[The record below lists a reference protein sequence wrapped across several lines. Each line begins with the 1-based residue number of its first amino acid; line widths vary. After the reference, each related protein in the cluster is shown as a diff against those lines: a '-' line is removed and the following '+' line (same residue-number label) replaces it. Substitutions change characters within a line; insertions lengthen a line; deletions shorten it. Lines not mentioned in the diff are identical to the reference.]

1 MKSALCSHAPSSMS
15 FGQSSVKAS
24 PSPAKSRLGVLSLAL
39 ALAATLA
46 FTPSARAD
54 SYVFSFDGGGLSA
67 SGVIDVSNAVV
78 PGVPG
83 GYQITGIRGT
93 FSDTTQGIT
102 NARISG
108 LQTTGL
114 PTNITPPGQPFAGS
128 FVPPGSQADGFG
140 FSYDNLFYP
149 AGDSPAVCPPPL
161 PGDPNGPYPF
171 GGGTLDIYG
180 LLFKLDGGYTVDVWS
195 NGVLPGLG
203 LSYGAGDALNG
214 QKLTTF
220 GEPFDGKSVNFT
232 ASPVPEPT
240 SMILMGTGLLGL
252 VGTLKRKLAA

>member
-1 MKSALCSHAPSSMS
+1 MKSALRSHASSSMS
-15 FGQSSVKAS
+15 FGQSSVKTS
-24 PSPAKSRLGVLSLAL
+24 PSPTKSRLGVLSLAV

-46 FTPSARAD
+46 FTPAAKAD
-54 SYVFSFDGGGLSA
+54 SYVFSFSGGGLSA
-67 SGVIDVSNAVV
+67 SGVLDVSNAVV

-83 GYQITGIRGT
+83 AYQVTGIRGT
-93 FSDTTQGIT
+93 FSDSNNGIS
-102 NARISG
+102 NAAITG
-108 LQTTGL
+108 LQTVGL
-114 PTNITPPGQPFAGS
+114 PTNITPSDQPFPGS
-128 FVPPGSQADGFG
+128 FIPPGSQADGYG

-180 LLFKLDGGYTVDVWS
+180 LLFHVEGGYSVDVWS

-203 LSYGAGDALNG
+203 LSYGAGDSLNG
-214 QKLTTF
+214 TVLTAF
-220 GEPFDGKSVNFT
+220 GEPFDGNSVNFA

-240 SMILMGTGLLGL
+240 SLMLMGTGLIGL
-252 VGTLKRKLAA
+252 VGTLRRKFAA